1 MGKRGGKMDKQKQ
14 INEMHQILLSAGY
27 DWWETYPN
35 GNTKSEYEAEC
46 FYNAGY
52 RKIPENAVVILDEEM
67 EEFAETL
74 LKSPQMQKTMNRLI
88 KAWEKETAEK
98 FAQALENR
106 LDSIDTI
113 LHEDN
118 EEEYL
123 SANGVGELI
132 DEICKEIIGDDKN
145 DK

>member
-1 MGKRGGKMDKQKQ
+1 MDKQKQ
-14 INEMHQILLSAGY
+14 ILEIAEVIAKYISSRDFEVKFITNPKSKAFPFSHTAGV
-27 DWWETYPN
+27 
-35 GNTKSEYEAEC
+35 AEDL
-46 FYNAGY
+46 YNAGC
-52 RKIPENAVVILDEEM
+52 RKIPENALVILDEEM

-74 LKSPQMQKTMNRLI
+74 LKSPQMQKTMNGLI

-123 SANGVGELI
+123 SANELGELI
-132 DEICKEIIGDDKN
+132 DEICREIAEGKV
-145 DK
+145 